1 VLAGNTVLAANL
13 PPVSGVAQ
21 ALAVLAISIVLVA
34 GLAWAS
40 RRLLGLP
47 VGRLRAL
54 LAALA
59 GFAVAEA
66 LSRSLQDVRSGHAA
80 ARDR

>member
-1 VLAGNTVLAANL
+1 MLAGNTVLAASL
-13 PPVSGVAQ
+13 PPVSAVAQ

-47 VGRLRAL
+47 VGGLRAL
-54 LAALA
+54 RRRLLALP
-59 GFAVAEA
+59 
-66 LSRSLQDVRSGHAA
+66 SPRR
-80 ARDR
+80 